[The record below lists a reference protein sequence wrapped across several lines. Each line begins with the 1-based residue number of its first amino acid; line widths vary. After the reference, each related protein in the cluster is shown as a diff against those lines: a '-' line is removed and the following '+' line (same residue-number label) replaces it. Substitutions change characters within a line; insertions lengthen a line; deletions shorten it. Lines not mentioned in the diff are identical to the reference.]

1 MLLLH
6 MASVL
11 ASSPPFKTTAAG
23 AVLLLGCSSLVA
35 HQEREE
41 RTGGLGVS
49 FAMALDHCL
58 HGLGQHSGGGQR
70 SMNAHALRLLTK
82 DHFST
87 GKARQGY
94 GISM

>member
-11 ASSPPFKTTAAG
+11 ASSPPFETTAAG

-35 HQEREE
+35 YQEREE

-49 FAMALDHCL
+49 FAIALDHCL

-70 SMNAHALRLLTK
+70 SMNAHALRLLPK